1 MAKYLKQSGHTYRE
15 KEREIDGIQC
25 SNNNETSDKG
35 QKDVCYCFLATP
47 KAEVVEPHVR

>member
-1 MAKYLKQSGHTYRE
+1 MNLFCQEKNLFSKMAKYLKQSGHTYRE

-35 QKDVCYCFLATP
+35 
-47 KAEVVEPHVR
+47 